1 MGAFV
6 TWLVQAID
14 FTRTAKSEGHS
25 LLAIMIMIGVS
36 QDDSQELSKVVL
48 PLKTQVEATQQ
59 KTRCTPRDYTAKLLY
74 RCGPHKYNAQQIAI
88 LTWQTAVPASNVA
101 DFYITKYLSKAQEA
115 LGPAIRAFTTGM
127 RALNVA
133 NFYMTKYLS
142 KAQEALRP
150 VIQPGIAG
158 MRRIAATEIDAAPK
172 ETLQIDAASEELDA
186 AAEELEDAAYE
197 RLVNEDLVNA
207 LVRCKL

>member
-1 MGAFV
+1 
-6 TWLVQAID
+6 
-14 FTRTAKSEGHS
+14 
-25 LLAIMIMIGVS
+25 MIMIGVS

-74 RCGPHKYNAQQIAI
+74 HCGPHKYNAQQIAI

-127 RALNVA
+127 RASNVA
-133 NFYMTKYLS
+133 NFYITKYLS
-142 KAQEALRP
+142 KAQEALGP

-186 AAEELEDAAYE
+186 ATEELEDAAYE
-197 RLVNEDLVNA
+197 RLDNEHLVKA
-207 LVRCKL
+207 LVRCNL

>member
-1 MGAFV
+1 
-6 TWLVQAID
+6 
-14 FTRTAKSEGHS
+14 
-25 LLAIMIMIGVS
+25 
-36 QDDSQELSKVVL
+36 
-48 PLKTQVEATQQ
+48 
-59 KTRCTPRDYTAKLLY
+59 
-74 RCGPHKYNAQQIAI
+74 
-88 LTWQTAVPASNVA
+88 
-101 DFYITKYLSKAQEA
+101 
-115 LGPAIRAFTTGM
+115 
-127 RALNVA
+127 
-133 NFYMTKYLS
+133 MTKYLS

-172 ETLQIDAASEELDA
+172 ETLQSDAASEELDA

>member
-1 MGAFV
+1 
-6 TWLVQAID
+6 
-14 FTRTAKSEGHS
+14 
-25 LLAIMIMIGVS
+25 MIMIGVS

-133 NFYMTKYLS
+133 NLYMTKYLS
-142 KAQEALRP
+142 KAQAALGP

-186 AAEELEDAAYE
+186 ATEELEDAAYE

>member
-1 MGAFV
+1 
-6 TWLVQAID
+6 
-14 FTRTAKSEGHS
+14 
-25 LLAIMIMIGVS
+25 MIMIGVS
-36 QDDSQELSKVVL
+36 QDDSQELSEVVL

-115 LGPAIRAFTTGM
+115 LGP
-127 RALNVA
+127 
-133 NFYMTKYLS
+133 
-142 KAQEALRP
+142 

-172 ETLQIDAASEELDA
+172 ETLQIDAAPEELDA
-186 AAEELEDAAYE
+186 ATEELEDAAYE
-197 RLVNEDLVNA
+197 RLVNEDLVKA
-207 LVRCKL
+207 LVRCNL

>member
-1 MGAFV
+1 
-6 TWLVQAID
+6 
-14 FTRTAKSEGHS
+14 
-25 LLAIMIMIGVS
+25 MIMIGVS

-115 LGPAIRAFTTGM
+115 LGP
-127 RALNVA
+127 
-133 NFYMTKYLS
+133 
-142 KAQEALRP
+142 

>member
-1 MGAFV
+1 
-6 TWLVQAID
+6 
-14 FTRTAKSEGHS
+14 
-25 LLAIMIMIGVS
+25 MIMIGVS

-142 KAQEALRP
+142 KAQEALGP

-158 MRRIAATEIDAAPK
+158 MRRIAATEIDAA
-172 ETLQIDAASEELDA
+172 
-186 AAEELEDAAYE
+186 
-197 RLVNEDLVNA
+197 
-207 LVRCKL
+207 RCKLMRRQKN

>member
-1 MGAFV
+1 
-6 TWLVQAID
+6 
-14 FTRTAKSEGHS
+14 
-25 LLAIMIMIGVS
+25 MIMIGVS

-74 RCGPHKYNAQQIAI
+74 RCGPHKYNTQQIAI

-101 DFYITKYLSKAQEA
+101 DFYI
-115 LGPAIRAFTTGM
+115 
-127 RALNVA
+127 
-133 NFYMTKYLS
+133 TKYLS

>member
-1 MGAFV
+1 
-6 TWLVQAID
+6 
-14 FTRTAKSEGHS
+14 
-25 LLAIMIMIGVS
+25 MIMIGVS

-101 DFYITKYLSKAQEA
+101 DFYVTKYLSKAQEA
-115 LGPAIRAFTTGM
+115 LG
-127 RALNVA
+127 
-133 NFYMTKYLS
+133 
-142 KAQEALRP
+142 P

>member
-1 MGAFV
+1 
-6 TWLVQAID
+6 
-14 FTRTAKSEGHS
+14 
-25 LLAIMIMIGVS
+25 MIMIGVS

-88 LTWQTAVPASNVA
+88 LTLQTAVPASNVA

-115 LGPAIRAFTTGM
+115 LGP
-127 RALNVA
+127 
-133 NFYMTKYLS
+133 
-142 KAQEALRP
+142 
-150 VIQPGIAG
+150 VIQPGITG

-186 AAEELEDAAYE
+186 ATEELEDAAYE
-197 RLVNEDLVNA
+197 RLDNEHLVKA
-207 LVRCKL
+207 LVRCNL